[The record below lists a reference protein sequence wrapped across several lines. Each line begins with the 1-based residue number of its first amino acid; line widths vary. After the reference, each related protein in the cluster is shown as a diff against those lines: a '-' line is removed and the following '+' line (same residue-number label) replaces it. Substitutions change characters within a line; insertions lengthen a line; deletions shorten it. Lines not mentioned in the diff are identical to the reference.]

1 MIDDSVYRLEDAW
14 PAEQRGPWGSK
25 GGPGGGV
32 LGFWQYLFL
41 RNVVYFFVFPLYLD
55 LSAGNGFEDAP
66 PAYYYSTPCSL
77 QDSSIGSEDA
87 SFLIRFLE
95 L

>member
-1 MIDDSVYRLEDAW
+1 MAGGTKGALEV
-14 PAEQRGPWGSK
+14 Q
-25 GGPGGGV
+25 GGGSTWIKAIPFP
-32 LGFWQYLFL
+32 LKR
-41 RNVVYFFVFPLYLD
+41 RNFYVFPPIFGP
-55 LSAGNGFEDAP
+55 SAGTGFEDAP

>member
-1 MIDDSVYRLEDAW
+1 MA
-14 PAEQRGPWGSK
+14 GGTK
-25 GGPGGGV
+25 GALGVQVGGYF
-32 LGFWQYLFL
+32 LQYLFL

>member
-14 PAEQRGPWGSK
+14 PAEQRGPWGSMVGFTWILAIPFPSK
-25 GGPGGGV
+25 RLIFLCVSPIFGPSVGI
-32 LGFWQYLFL
+32 
-41 RNVVYFFVFPLYLD
+41 
-55 LSAGNGFEDAP
+55 GFEEAP